1 MRWVTLILVAL
12 ILLLQYPLWFGK
24 GGWLKV
30 RDINKQVEAQKS
42 ANQKS
47 QERNAGMDAEI
58 RDLKQGTE
66 AIEEYARN
74 DLGMAKHNEVFFQV
88 VTDQASAPA
97 SSPVTA
103 KSVISHQER
112 TTSSGLIRSS
122 PLALPIDRSHP
133 R

>member
-42 ANQKS
+42 ANQKA

-66 AIEEYARN
+66 AIEERARN
-74 DLGMAKHNEVFFQV
+74 DLGMARHNEVFFQV
-88 VTDQASAPA
+88 VEDQASAPA
-97 SSPVTA
+97 SSPVAA
-103 KSVISHQER
+103 KTVSQHER
-112 TTSSGLIRSS
+112 TTSFGLIRSLPQVS
-122 PLALPIDRSHP
+122 PTDHNHLH
-133 R
+133 